1 MYVNHSG
8 WNEKHGAFYYD
19 IYINEYKTDYAIHY
33 QNGMIAKQST
43 PFHVETRDWNHDG
56 DVYPLFGAWFQCYD
70 KDGSFSGGHFW
81 TPESMV
87 AVLIEAMDNTRTR
100 YGNEVVS
107 IPGITL
113 PEPGKRPNLNDHI
126 RRTEA
131 RSMAQDV
138 ERNRKM
144 KALGIRQPGEPWA
157 R

>member
-19 IYINEYKTDYAIHY
+19 IYINEHKTDYEIHY

-56 DVYPLFGAWFQCYD
+56 DVYPLFGAWFQCC
-70 KDGSFSGGHFW
+70 GHFW

-126 RRTEA
+126 RRTESK
-131 RSMAQDV
+131 SMAQDA